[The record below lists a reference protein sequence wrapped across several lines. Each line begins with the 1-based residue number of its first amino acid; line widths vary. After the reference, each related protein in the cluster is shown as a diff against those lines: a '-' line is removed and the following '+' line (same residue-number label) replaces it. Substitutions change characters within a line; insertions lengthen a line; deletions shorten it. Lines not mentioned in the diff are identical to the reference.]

1 MTIPRLVLAA
11 LAASLVASAAV
22 AQANWPTGGQRGLA
36 RLTVPP
42 AAGGEVAPRPPP
54 SEVKAPLPPAAP
66 KTLALAP
73 AAAAGPAA
81 AGLAAGGLAL
91 GAPIGLLAVGAAAA
105 ALVSGASTSTTGTR

>member
-54 SEVKAPLPPAAP
+54 SAVKAPLPPAAP
-66 KTLALAP
+66 KTPALAP
-73 AAAAGPAA
+73 AAAGPAA

-91 GAPIGLLAVGAAAA
+91 GAPIGLVAIGAAAA